1 MAELVYAVDSK
12 SAPRKRVW
20 VRAPVGSLEL
30 VSYMVFVV
38 ERFRRKIV
46 VLVYAGSSPVK
57 HPNGRIA

>member
-1 MAELVYAVDSK
+1 MYGS
-12 SAPRKRVW
+12 W

-57 HPNGRIA
+57 HPNGRVA